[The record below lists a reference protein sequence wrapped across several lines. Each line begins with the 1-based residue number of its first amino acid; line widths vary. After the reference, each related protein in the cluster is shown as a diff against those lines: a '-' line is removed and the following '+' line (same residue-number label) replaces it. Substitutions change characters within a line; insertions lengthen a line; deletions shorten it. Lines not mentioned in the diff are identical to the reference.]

1 MIVFDREKFADVV
14 HHIIERCSGNPAKLG
29 KVRLNKSLYFSDMVH
44 YLWRDVPLT
53 GAEYVKQPFGPV
65 AVALSD
71 VVEEL
76 RVFGRIDVQRVERF
90 GFAQWHLK
98 SRVPL
103 ESNRI
108 SEDEFELLGDVTDF
122 VCDHTANVISELSH
136 GPAWESRSLHEV
148 IPYES
153 AYMMVPYG
161 EITDADVAQAREE
174 FERIRAERRAA
185 S

>member
-1 MIVFDREKFADVV
+1 MVVFDREKFADVV
-14 HHIIERCSGNPAKLG
+14 HHIIERCSENPTKLG

-44 YLWRDVPLT
+44 YLWRGLPLT

-76 RVFGRIDVQRVERF
+76 CQAGRIEVKRVERF
-90 GFAQWHLK
+90 GFAQWHLR
-98 SRVPL
+98 SLVSV
-103 ESNRI
+103 ETNRI
-108 SEDEFELLGDVTDF
+108 SKEEVELLGDVTDF

-136 GPAWESRSLHEV
+136 GPAWESRSLQEV

-153 AYMMVPYG
+153 AYMMVPHG
-161 EITDADVAQAREE
+161 EITDLDVARAREE